1 MNTRT
6 PLATALAAL
15 ALATNACT
23 ITTTPS
29 SSTAATEKPKA
40 DATTAKADTPA
51 AADKVPDAPKTPAA
65 PASEKPAKAEAVPAS
80 LRSLPPAPD
89 SWTVVQ
95 DSDFG
100 IQFRVPSQWNAG
112 VRNDAS
118 GNVFVAAPQDESMV
132 LCVVNFENPDIGD
145 EEVLATLLDELGFR
159 PEGEYERV
167 DDGLIVA
174 HGTGDDGGQS
184 VYFVAMVYAYE
195 DVNYVTYIVTP
206 QAQASQNRSTMRQ
219 ILESFELI

>member
-40 DATTAKADTPA
+40 ETTTAKADTSA
-51 AADKVPDAPKTPAA
+51 TT
-65 PASEKPAKAEAVPAS
+65 EKPAKAEAVPAS
-80 LRSLPPAPD
+80 RRLQPPAPD

-100 IQFRVPSQWNAG
+100 VQFRVPSHWNAG
-112 VRNDAS
+112 VRNDAN
-118 GNVFVAAPQDESMV
+118 GNLFVAAPPDESIV
-132 LCVVNFENPDIGD
+132 LSVVNFENPDVTD
-145 EEVLATLLDELGFR
+145 EEVLATVLDEMGFR
-159 PEGEYERV
+159 PEGEYERI

-174 HGTGDDGGQS
+174 HGTGNDDGQN

-195 DVNYVTYIVTP
+195 NVNYVTYIVTP
-206 QAQASQNRSTMRQ
+206 QAQAAANSNTMRQ
-219 ILESFELI
+219 ILESFEVI